1 MPREKDLKR
10 VVRKRMATSGERYTE
25 ARAAVRPRAEASAAA
40 ARQAKKE
47 PSSGEL
53 VEVEIPPHGGIR
65 IQLATGQHFVVLKE
79 RGGDRLLSICIGM
92 AEANA
97 IAVELAAWP
106 LPRPLTS
113 DLMVSSI
120 RALGGEVAR
129 VVITRVDDA
138 GTFYAEVQ
146 IHRDGTTLPSL
157 DARPSDA
164 LGVAVRTGAPV
175 FVAAEVMDARRGGE
189 DALADAVA
197 AMGVTV
203 RSASGTDVRSTAFT
217 PMVEPTH
224 LVVDTTHKRVVA
236 LLRYPEAVSE
246 QPAAGTQLTLP
257 TAAGQRVYRVQAV
270 EPAGDGLIQLRVAP
284 DEDNSG
290 LVAPV
295 RV

>member
-1 MPREKDLKR
+1 MPRDKDMKR
-10 VVRKRMATSGERYTE
+10 VVRKSMAASCERYTE
-25 ARAAVRPRAEASAAA
+25 ARAAIQPRTAASV
-40 ARQAKKE
+40 E
-47 PSSGEL
+47 PAGPPRNEELPGEL
-53 VEVEIPPHGGIR
+53 VEVQIPPHGGIR
-65 IQLATGQHFVVLKE
+65 INLATGQHFVVLKE
-79 RGGDRLLSICIGM
+79 RGGDRILSICIGM

-97 IAVELAAWP
+97 IAVELAGWP

-146 IHRDGTTLPSL
+146 VHRDGMALPPL

-175 FVAAEVMDARRGGE
+175 FVAAEVMGASGGTE
-189 DALADAVA
+189 DALAGAVA

-203 RSASGTDVRSTAFT
+203 RAASGAGVRSTAYT

-224 LVVDTTHKRVVA
+224 VVVDTSHKRVVA
-236 LLRYPEAVSE
+236 LLRYPEAESE
-246 QPAAGTQLTLP
+246 QPAVGTLLTLP
-257 TAAGQRVYRVQAV
+257 SATGERAYRVESV
-270 EPAGDGLIQLRVAP
+270 
-284 DEDNSG
+284 
-290 LVAPV
+290 
-295 RV
+295 

>member
-10 VVRKRMATSGERYTE
+10 VVRKRMAMSGERYTE
-25 ARAAVRPRAEASAAA
+25 ARAAIRPRAEASAAA
-40 ARQAKKE
+40 AGQVKQE

-65 IQLATGQHFVVLKE
+65 IQLSTSQHFVVLKE
-79 RGGDRLLSICIGM
+79 RGGDRVLSICIGM

-106 LPRPLTS
+106 LPCPLTS

-146 IHRDGTTLPSL
+146 IQRDGTTLPPL
-157 DARPSDA
+157 DSRPSDA
-164 LGVAVRTGAPV
+164 LGVAVRVCAPV
-175 FVAAEVMDARRGGE
+175 FVASEVMELRGGTE
-189 DALADAVA
+189 DALAGAVA

-203 RSASGTDVRSTAFT
+203 RAASGTGVRSTVYT
-217 PMVEPTH
+217 PIVEPTH
-224 LVVDTTHKRVVA
+224 VVVDTSHRRVVA
-236 LLRYPEAVSE
+236 LLRYPDAESE
-246 QPAAGTQLTLP
+246 RPAAGTMLTLP
-257 TAAGQRVYRVQAV
+257 TAAGERAYRVEAV
-270 EPAGDGLIQLRVAP
+270 EPAVDGLIRLRVAP
-284 DEDNSG
+284 DENNSG
-290 LVAPV
+290 LVPPV

>member
-25 ARAAVRPRAEASAAA
+25 ARSAIRPRAAAA
-40 ARQAKKE
+40 AQARNDA
-47 PSSGEL
+47 SSGAL
-53 VEVEIPPHGGIR
+53 VQVEIPPHGGIR

-79 RGGDRLLSICIGM
+79 RDGDRALSICIGM

-120 RALGGEVAR
+120 RALGGKVAR

-146 IHRDGTTLPSL
+146 IQRDGTTLPPL
-157 DARPSDA
+157 DSRPSDA
-164 LGVAVRTGAPV
+164 LGVAVRVGAPV
-175 FVAAEVMDARRGGE
+175 FVASEVLELRGGTE

-203 RSASGTDVRSTAFT
+203 RAASGTGVRSTVYT
-217 PMVEPTH
+217 PIVEPTH
-224 LVVDTTHKRVVA
+224 VVVDTSQKRVVA
-236 LLRYPEAVSE
+236 LLRYPEAESE
-246 QPAAGTQLTLP
+246 RPAAGTRLTLP
-257 TAAGQRVYRVQAV
+257 TAAGERVYRVEAV
-270 EPAGDGLIQLRVAP
+270 EPAGDGLIRLRVVL
-284 DEDNSG
+284 DEDNAG
-290 LVAPV
+290 LEPPV
-295 RV
+295 GA

>member
-1 MPREKDLKR
+1 MPRDKDMKR

-25 ARAAVRPRAEASAAA
+25 ARAAIRPHTIERVGATG
-40 ARQAKKE
+40 QAKKE
-47 PSSGEL
+47 ASAGDL

-65 IQLATGQHFVVLKE
+65 IQLATSQHFVVLKE
-79 RGGDRLLSICIGM
+79 RGGDRVLSIFIGLT
-92 AEANA
+92 EANA

-106 LPRPLTS
+106 MPRPLTS

-129 VVITRVDDA
+129 VLITRVDDA

-146 IHRDGTTLPSL
+146 VHRDGVALPPL

-175 FVAAEVMDARRGGE
+175 FVAAEVMDARRGAE
-189 DALADAVA
+189 DALAGAVA

-203 RSASGTDVRSTAFT
+203 RAASGTAVRSTVYT

-224 LVVDTTHKRVVA
+224 VMVDTSHKRVVA
-236 LLRYPEAVSE
+236 LLRYPEAASE
-246 QPAAGTQLTLP
+246 QPAEGTLLTLP
-257 TAAGQRVYRVQAV
+257 TAAGERVYRVEAV
-270 EPAGDGLIQLRVAP
+270 EPTGDGLIRVRVVP
-284 DEDNSG
+284 DENEAAVEQPGSG
-290 LVAPV
+290 
-295 RV
+295 